1 MLSCLTR
8 PFASVRAPARPLT
21 LGASLLLL
29 GAGAFAAPPPPQIVS
44 HGLFSNVKVQR
55 PEGTP
60 QQFVL
65 LLQNQAD
72 EAGPAEQ
79 ALADRMVA
87 AGAMVASVPLPP
99 FYKRLAAQDGKC
111 TYPGGAFENLSRSIQ
126 AQDHLPNYLLPLL
139 VGTGPA
145 AAITYAALAQTP
157 AGTFSGGL
165 SLGFCPRLPL
175 APPMCAG
182 PTLKWQAGAD
192 STGVDLLPAP
202 SALATHWMALGG
214 GEENCSSAQAQ
225 AFVQKVPQAKWLGAG
240 APAANGLPAG
250 FDAAWAAL
258 AVKQVPLGPPP
269 SQLSDLPLVEVP
281 TPDDGAGTPPAGR
294 GQTTFAVLIS
304 GDGGWASI
312 DKGIA
317 KALVAQGVPVAGLD
331 SLRYFWSE
339 RTPEG
344 LATDLDRVIRYYAAR
359 WGRSKVI
366 LIGYSQGADVLPFA
380 LNRLPPGTRARVQ
393 LAALLGP
400 GQKASFEFHVSNWIG
415 PSGDKPILPEA
426 RKLSAS
432 STLCVYGESEKD
444 SLCPDLSPAQAR
456 QLPLTGGHH
465 FGGDYEALAGKI
477 LEAAGR

>member
-1 MLSCLTR
+1 MFAHPFPHPLSALR
-8 PFASVRAPARPLT
+8 RSAGRAA
-21 LGASLLLL
+21 GLLLL
-29 GAGAFAAPPPPQIVS
+29 ATSALAAPPPQTVS
-44 HGLFSNVKVQR
+44 HGLFSNVKVMR
-55 PEGTP
+55 PDGTP

-65 LLQNQAD
+65 LLQNRA
-72 EAGPAEQ
+72 EGPSPAEQ
-79 ALADRMVA
+79 ALAERMVG

-99 FYKRLAAQDGKC
+99 FYQRLAAQDGQC

-126 AQDHLPNYLLPLL
+126 AQDHLPAYLLPLL

-145 AAITYAALAQTP
+145 AAVTYAALAQTP
-157 AGTFSGGL
+157 AGTFAGGL
-165 SLGFCPRLPL
+165 SVGLCPRLL
-175 APPMCAG
+175 LSPPMCAG
-182 PTLKWQAGAD
+182 PTLKWQTAGD
-192 STGVDLLPAP
+192 GPGVDLQPAP
-202 SALATHWMALGG
+202 AALATHWMALGG
-214 GEENCSSAQAQ
+214 GEEGCSTAQAQ
-225 AFVQKVPQAKWLGAG
+225 AFVQKVPLARWLGAG
-240 APAANGLPAG
+240 APAGNGLPAG
-250 FDAAWAAL
+250 FDAAWSAL

-269 SQLSDLPLVEVP
+269 SQLSDLPLVELP
-281 TPDDGAGTPPAGR
+281 TPDDGAAAPGAGP
-294 GQTTFAVLIS
+294 GQTPFAVLIS

-317 KALVAQGVPVAGLD
+317 KALVARGVPVAGLD

-339 RTPEG
+339 RSPEG

-359 WGRSKVI
+359 WGRGKVI

-380 LNRLPPGTRARVQ
+380 LNRLPAGTRARVQ

-432 STLCVYGESEKD
+432 NTLCVYGESEKD

-456 QLPLTGGHH
+456 RLPLTGGHH

>member
-1 MLSCLTR
+1 MFLSPLLR
-8 PFASVRAPARPLT
+8 HPRASRPLSLGICMGL
-21 LGASLLLL
+21 LGAS
-29 GAGAFAAPPPPQIVS
+29 AFAAAPAPQTVS

-65 LLQNQAD
+65 LLQNQA
-72 EAGPAEQ
+72 EGPSPAEQ
-79 ALADRMVA
+79 ALAEKMVA
-87 AGAMVASVPLPP
+87 GGAMVASVPLPL

-145 AAITYAALAQTP
+145 AAVTYAALAQTP
-157 AGTFSGGL
+157 AGTFAGGL
-165 SLGFCPRLPL
+165 SLSFCPRLPL
-175 APPMCAG
+175 DPPMCAG

-192 STGVDLLPAP
+192 STGVELLPAP
-202 SALATHWMALGG
+202 AALATHWMALGG
-214 GEENCSSAQAQ
+214 VEENCSTAQAQ

-240 APAANGLPAG
+240 APSGNGLPAG
-250 FDAAWAAL
+250 FDAAWSAL
-258 AVKQVPLGPPP
+258 AVRQVPLGPPP
-269 SQLSDLPLVEVP
+269 SQLSDLPLIELP
-281 TPDDGAGTPPAGR
+281 TPDDDASTPPAGR
-294 GQTTFAVLIS
+294 GQSTFAVLIS

-317 KALVAQGVPVAGLD
+317 KALVGQGVSVAGLD

-380 LNRLPPGTRARVQ
+380 LNRLPAGTRARVQ

-432 STLCVYGESEKD
+432 NTLCVYGESEKD
-444 SLCPDLSPAQAR
+444 SLCPELSPAQAR

-465 FGGDYEALAGKI
+465 FGGDYAALAGKI

>member
-1 MLSCLTR
+1 MLLPLFLRHPWTS
-8 PFASVRAPARPLT
+8 RPLSLGIGMGL
-21 LGASLLLL
+21 LGASAL
-29 GAGAFAAPPPPQIVS
+29 AAVPAPQMVS

-65 LLQNQAD
+65 LLQNQA
-72 EAGPAEQ
+72 EGPSPAEQ
-79 ALADRMVA
+79 ALAEKMVA
-87 AGAMVASVPLPP
+87 SGAMVASVPLPP
-99 FYKRLAAQDGKC
+99 FYQRLAAQDGKC

-139 VGTGPA
+139 VGSGSA
-145 AAITYAALAQTP
+145 AAVTYAALAQTP
-157 AGTFSGGL
+157 AGTFAGGL

-175 APPMCAG
+175 TPPMCAG

-192 STGVDLLPAP
+192 SAGVDLLPAP

-250 FDAAWAAL
+250 FEAAWAAL

-269 SQLSDLPLVEVP
+269 SQLSDLPLIELP
-281 TPDDGAGTPPAGR
+281 TPDDGASTPPAGR
-294 GQTTFAVLIS
+294 GQSTFAVLIS

-432 STLCVYGESEKD
+432 NTLCVYGESEKD
-444 SLCPDLSPAQAR
+444 SLCPELSPAQAR
-456 QLPLTGGHH
+456 PLPLTGGHH
-465 FGGDYEALAGKI
+465 FGGDYEGLAGKI